1 MTTRMIIIAG
11 RALLALLFIY
21 AGVAK
26 IVTPQP
32 FLDHMAAFHVPTFL
46 LPAVIALELGGG
58 LSLLTGW
65 KLKYSA
71 SALAV
76 FCVLTAVIFHYDIS
90 IRTERTLF
98 LKDLAIAGALML
110 TAVNMFAA
118 RGGALVSSSIESGRA

>member
-1 MTTRMIIIAG
+1 MTNQMIIIAG
-11 RALLALLFIY
+11 RALVALLFIY

-32 FLDHMAAFHVPTFL
+32 FLDHMAAYHVPAIF

-71 SALAV
+71 AALAA

-110 TAVNMFAA
+110 IAVNLFAA
-118 RGGALVSSSIESGRA
+118 RASALVSSSIESGRA